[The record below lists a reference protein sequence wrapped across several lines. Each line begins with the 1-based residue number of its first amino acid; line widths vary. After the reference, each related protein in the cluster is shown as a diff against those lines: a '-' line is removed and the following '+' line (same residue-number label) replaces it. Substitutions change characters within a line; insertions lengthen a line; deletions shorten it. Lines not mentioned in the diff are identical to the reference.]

1 MAKINKTYPQQET
14 SSSVAKEQL
23 CEYGSQTVR
32 PKPRKAAATVQ
43 EEAAKNKEYILN
55 GLAEALRELKDI
67 RAGKV
72 EASSA
77 WDFLEELK
85 REEAEE

>member
-43 EEAAKNKEYILN
+43 EEAAKNKERIMADLK
-55 GLAEALRELKDI
+55 EIFSSLKDI
-67 RAGKV
+67 RSGKIQTRPAR
-72 EASSA
+72 EL
-77 WDFLEELK
+77 LEELE